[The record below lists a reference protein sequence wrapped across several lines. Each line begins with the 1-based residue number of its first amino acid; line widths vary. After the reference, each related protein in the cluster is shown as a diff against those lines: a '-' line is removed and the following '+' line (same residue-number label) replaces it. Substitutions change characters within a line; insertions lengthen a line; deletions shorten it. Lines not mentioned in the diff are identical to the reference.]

1 MLRLRAIAGLS
12 RPADPLLVEGH
23 AIVTRA
29 ANKDASV
36 NRVQAFE
43 AWKQGVKDEAAQQA
57 QRMCDWMLDPSYG
70 TWIGPEGST
79 AGVSPFRD
87 RPRDD

>member
-1 MLRLRAIAGLS
+1 
-12 RPADPLLVEGH
+12 
-23 AIVTRA
+23 
-29 ANKDASV
+29 
-36 NRVQAFE
+36 VQAFE